1 MCQYLTK
8 ISDMRLEGAASTMLP
23 DMDHIQEVK
32 SRSTDA
38 RTELRFFFLS
48 QRTINPFQGGSEH
61 EIGTMIAALL
71 EMKSH
76 VSNIIFHYSFINNLV
91 CFIDKLIKSTN
102 EKESCECTGS
112 SSYSFEISDTEV
124 EDVLNL
130 DDCDKKIEEIE
141 K

>member
-102 EKESCECTGS
+102 EKESCDDS
-112 SSYSFEISDTEV
+112 DSISCSAKISETDA
-124 EDVLNL
+124 EDALNL
-130 DDCDKKIEEIE
+130 DVRDYKT
-141 K
+141 